1 MNRNIVAG
9 TICVLFFVALTTQ
22 ASADSSGKH
31 SRTYAITITNLTK
44 GQVLTPPVVASH
56 TRRFRLFGVGEA
68 ADMPLYTLAETGNP
82 APLAAQLED
91 EQSVRDVTVG
101 GGPIPPGHSMTL
113 YVSGNRAASR
123 FTVVTMLAGTNDAFV
138 ALQAGRLS
146 IWAASVDAIVY
157 DAGSEENNESCDF
170 VPGPPCSG
178 SGARATEGAEGFI
191 HVSNGVHG
199 IGDLLPEVSD
209 WRGGAARIEV
219 RLAK

>member
-1 MNRNIVAG
+1 MNRSIVAG
-9 TICVLFFVALTTQ
+9 RICVLFLIALTTQ
-22 ASADSSGKH
+22 ASADPGGKR

-44 GQVLTPPVVASH
+44 GQVLTPPVVATHS
-56 TRRFRLFGVGEA
+56 RRFQLFGVGEV
-68 ADMPLYTLAETGNP
+68 ADMPLYTLAETSNP

-91 EQSVRDVTVG
+91 EESVRDVAVD

-113 YVSGNRAASR
+113 YVVGNRGASE
-123 FTVVTMLAGTNDAFV
+123 FTVLSMLAGTNDAFV
-138 ALQAGRLS
+138 ALQGERRKNSGSSA
-146 IWAASVDAIVY
+146 DAIVY

-178 SGARATEGAEGFI
+178 SGERATEGAEGFI

-209 WRGGAARIEV
+209 WRGAAARIEV